1 MKPLSEALAD
11 LSQQAKA
18 TEDAFKASRV
28 ENKEKIDARID
39 ETRAAAERL
48 KKQIQQEA
56 SAATDRTKSQWNDLQ
71 GRISKTVERM
81 RTDVEVRKQV
91 FAADRAEARAEWAED
106 EANAAIADAS
116 GAIEYA
122 RFAVL
127 KAAVARRATDSDA
140 SR

>member
-1 MKPLSEALAD
+1 MQPLSEALAD
-11 LSQQAKA
+11 LSKRAKA
-18 TEDAFKASRV
+18 TEDAFKASRI
-28 ENKEKIDARID
+28 ESKEKLNAQID

-48 KKQIQQEA
+48 RTQVQQAA
-56 SAATDRTKSQWNDLQ
+56 SAATDRTKAQWNDLQ
-71 GRISKTVERM
+71 GRIAKTVDRM

-91 FAADRAEARAEWAED
+91 FAADRAEARADWAEE

-127 KAAVARRATDSDA
+127 KAAAARRATDSDA